1 MSYNIDTW
9 KLKKVNLILPK
20 GFNMETFS
28 DRAFGQIEVNSSL
41 EDWEYNWD
49 GEGLGIKGKITD
61 KGFEVTDLQCRGEGS
76 GNDYYELLVPLVQKF
91 DGHVEAGT
99 VWEGG
104 DTIAKITIDKDGEH
118 SEEIEI

>member
-9 KLKKVNLILPK
+9 KLKKVDLILPK

-28 DRAFGQIEVNSSL
+28 ERAFGQIEVNSNL

-49 GEGLGIKGKITD
+49 DEGLGIKGKITN
-61 KGFEVTDLQCRGEGS
+61 KGLEVTDIQCRGEGS
-76 GNDYYELLVPLVQKF
+76 GNDYYDLLVPLVQKF
-91 DGHVEAGT
+91 NGYVEAGT

-104 DTIAKITIDKDGEH
+104 DTIAKITIDKAGEH
-118 SEEIEI
+118 SEEVEI